1 MVLIMRVV
9 SSLTVQLE
17 SSSVTGIKTLLLY
30 YKDAILTHKEEMGK
44 LYDNTPRDKNNL
56 PSKGSANRRKSHLTF
71 RSWSKSGM
79 S

>member
-1 MVLIMRVV
+1 MRVI
-9 SSLTVQLE
+9 SPLTVQLE
-17 SSSVTGIKTLLLY
+17 SSFVTGIKTLLLY

-44 LYDNTPRDKNNL
+44 LYDNTAHDKNNL